1 MILLK
6 CTEVF
11 QLYLPY
17 KNVTENVLLN
27 VGSANSQNKY
37 SGLRREDLTK
47 LFVHAD
53 FSAKY

>member
-37 SGLRREDLTK
+37 SGLRREDFTK
-47 LFVHAD
+47 
-53 FSAKY
+53 